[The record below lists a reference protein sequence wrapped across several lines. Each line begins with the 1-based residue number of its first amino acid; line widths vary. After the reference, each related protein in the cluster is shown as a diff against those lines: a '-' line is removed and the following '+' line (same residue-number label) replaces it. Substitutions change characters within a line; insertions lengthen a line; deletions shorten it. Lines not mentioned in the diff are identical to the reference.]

1 MKSLRLAGSSSRA
14 TVDVSLSIVN
24 IVLLLILFFLI
35 AGELVAARALD
46 ADPARTREL
55 LVESL
60 PEPVLEI
67 LSDGTW
73 QLNDVELDPASL
85 GQELAEDVS
94 TLHVVVDGD
103 APAEKLA
110 FLLQRED
117 LARVQIKLVTINVGR
132 SVQ

>member
-1 MKSLRLAGSSSRA
+1 MRALRLAGSSSRA
-14 TVDVSLSIVN
+14 RVDVSLSIVN

-55 LVESL
+55 LVEAL

-67 LSDGTW
+67 VADGTW
-73 QLNDVELDPASL
+73 QLDDVEIQPAEL
-85 GQELAEDVS
+85 GARLPESASVLY
-94 TLHVVVDGD
+94 VVVDGD
-103 APAEKLA
+103 APAERLA

-117 LARVQIKLVTINVGR
+117 LANVQIKLVTINIGR
-132 SVQ
+132 PLP